1 MKLKSLC
8 FSSFVFGSYT
18 KYIPYYI
25 FSINKNYPDA
35 FIKIFV
41 YQHIDSKVKEA
52 IKIMSDHKITNF
64 EIIPLEKNILEFTSY
79 KIKGGGGKLI
89 RWLVDSSYF
98 KEFNYVYIGDIDILF
113 LKEKQALLKFHTEQL
128 KSLNVP
134 FSNKV
139 RIDEKGNYTNR
150 LTGLHFFKTKEYFEK
165 IDPILIR
172 LKNDKLY
179 RNQYLK
185 GLERDENFLYKLNKE
200 AFNFDDEVLSHAQR
214 PWHGLHLG
222 ITRGNKGIDEKIIIQ
237 NSSLSIDEIRAYL
250 VEYSNDPLF
259 KEIQKLVFVIE
270 LDVILKKLSVK
281 RPFSWI
287 WEGSLYQIK
296 NKLRTTIRQLKSLLN
311 G

>member
-1 MKLKSLC
+1 MKLESIC
-8 FSSFVFGSYT
+8 FSSFVFGSYS

-41 YQHIDSKVKEA
+41 DKYLDSKVKEA
-52 IKIMSDHKITNF
+52 IKVIRDHKITNF
-64 EIIPLEKNILEFTSY
+64 EIITLERNILEFTSY

-98 KEFNYVYIGDIDILF
+98 KEFSYVYIGDIDILF
-113 LKEKQALLKFHTEQL
+113 LKEKQTLLKFHKEQL
-128 KSLNVP
+128 KFLNVP

-139 RIDEKGNYTNR
+139 RLDAKGNFTNR
-150 LTGLHFFKTKEYFEK
+150 LTGLHFFQTKEYFTK
-165 IDPILIR
+165 IDPILIH
-172 LKNDKLY
+172 LKNDKVY
-179 RNQYLK
+179 RDQYLK
-185 GLERDENFLYKLNKE
+185 GIERDENFLYKINKE
-200 AFNFDDEVLSHAQR
+200 AFNFDDEILSHAQR

-222 ITRGNKGIDEKIIIQ
+222 ITRGNKGIDKKIILE
-237 NSSLSIDEIRAYL
+237 NSSLSLNEIQASL
-250 VEYSNDPLF
+250 VQYSKDPLF
-259 KEIQKLVFVIE
+259 EKIQKLVFVIE

-287 WEGSLYQIK
+287 WKGSLYQIK
-296 NKLRTTIRQLKSLLN
+296 NKMKMTIRQLKSLLN